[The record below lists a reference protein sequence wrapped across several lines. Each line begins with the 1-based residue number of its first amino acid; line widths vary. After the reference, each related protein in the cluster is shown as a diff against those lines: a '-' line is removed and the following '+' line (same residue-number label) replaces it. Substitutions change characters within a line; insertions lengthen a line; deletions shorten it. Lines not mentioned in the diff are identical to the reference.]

1 MAQDNRVY
9 VTGHQ
14 KPDTD
19 CIVSAIGYAFFKRAQ
34 GMDAVPCRLGRVN
47 VECKYLLKRFHFKK
61 PHLLE
66 TARVN
71 MNEIDLDEPISIS
84 EDTSILEA
92 VRKMEE
98 NGRESFGITD
108 EKGCLIGWISKSDIA
123 RLALGD
129 TQDSRGILRDT
140 PTEYFAASVNGKV
153 IYDDPE
159 RNIDGAIGI
168 LTRNNEEKLID
179 CDARG
184 RIVIS
189 GNEKHAMVEL
199 IRQGAGMLVLL
210 KNAEVDEE
218 VLKMAREYH
227 CPIVISGCGAMNTSR
242 YLYLAPPVKYI
253 MRRKVVCFYTNEIAD
268 DVSKKLSAS
277 RFRSYPVVDLE
288 NHLVGYVTRYHMMN
302 YHNKRMILIDHNQ
315 FQESVS
321 GIVDAPVLEV
331 IDHHRVADF
340 STPRPV
346 DFRNEIVGA
355 TSTIIATIFRE
366 NMVPFTRELAGLLLG
381 GILSET
387 VNLQTP
393 TTTQRDI
400 ETANILAAI
409 ADLRLEDFAREL
421 FSLDTEVRE
430 KMVNEMI
437 SHDMIFRNIA
447 GLRTVF
453 GRVNVSD
460 IQSYRQDTLDIR
472 IKIKEYCENTNMDIC
487 VLAFVSALEN
497 GCILY
502 TAGDKAK
509 WVHEAF
515 PDKEGEEN
523 SFQEGIVSR
532 TSQIIPRVTEVIEK
546 YML

>member
-108 EKGCLIGWISKSDIA
+108 EKGTLIGWISKSDIA

-129 TQDSRGILRDT
+129 THDSRGILRDT

-159 RNIDGAIGI
+159 RNLDGAIGI

-199 IRQGAGMLVLL
+199 IRQGACMLVLL
-210 KNAEVDEE
+210 KSAEVDEE
-218 VLKMAREYH
+218 VLALAKEHH
-227 CPIVISGCGAMNTSR
+227 CPIVRSGCGAMNTSR
-242 YLYLAPPVKYI
+242 YLYLAPPVSFI
-253 MRRKVVCFYTNEIAD
+253 MRDKVVSFRTNEIAD
-268 DVSKKLSAS
+268 DVGKKLSAS
-277 RFRSYPVVDLE
+277 RFRSYPVVDEE
-288 NHLVGYVTRYHMMN
+288 NHLVGYITRYHMMN
-302 YHNKRMILIDHNQ
+302 YHNKRMILVDHNQ
-315 FQESVS
+315 FQQSVS

-340 STPRPV
+340 STHKPV

-393 TTTQRDI
+393 STSARDI

-409 ADLRLEDFAREL
+409 ADLKLDEFAREL
-421 FSLDTEVRE
+421 FSLDTEVRD

-437 SHDMIFRNIA
+437 SHDMIFRDIA
-447 GLRTVF
+447 GIRAVF

-460 IQSYRQDTLDIR
+460 IESYRQDTLDIR
-472 IKIKEYCENTNMDIC
+472 SRIHDYCDAREMDLC

-502 TAGDKAK
+502 CGGKKAD
-509 WVHEAF
+509 WVLEAF
-515 PDKEGEEN
+515 PDREGEEN
-523 SFQEGIVSR
+523 SFHEGIVSR

>member
-108 EKGCLIGWISKSDIA
+108 EKGTLIGWISKSDIA

-129 TQDSRGILRDT
+129 TYDSRGILRDT

-210 KNAEVDEE
+210 RNAEVDEE
-218 VLKMAREYH
+218 VLAIAKEYH
-227 CPIVISGCGAMNTSR
+227 CPIVLSGCGAMNTSR

-321 GIVDAPVLEV
+321 GIVDAQVLEV

-487 VLAFVSALEN
+487 VLAFVS
-497 GCILY
+497 
-502 TAGDKAK
+502 DRKS
-509 WVHEAF
+509 V
-515 PDKEGEEN
+515 
-523 SFQEGIVSR
+523 V
-532 TSQIIPRVTEVIEK
+532 
-546 YML
+546 

>member
-9 VTGHQ
+9 ITGHQ

-19 CIVSAIGYAFFKRAQ
+19 CIVAAIGYSFYKRSQ
-34 GMDAVPCRLGRVN
+34 GIDAVACRLGRVN
-47 VECKYLLKRFHFKK
+47 LECKYLLKRFHFKK

-66 TARVN
+66 TARVR
-71 MNEIDLDEPISIS
+71 MDEIDLDDPVSIS
-84 EDTSILEA
+84 EDTSILET
-92 VRKMEE
+92 VRKMDEI
-98 NGRESFGITD
+98 GRESFGVTD
-108 EKGCLIGWISKSDIA
+108 DEGVLIGWISKSDIA
-123 RLALGD
+123 KLALGD
-129 TQDSRGILRDT
+129 THDNQEMIRDT
-140 PTEYFAASVNGKV
+140 PTEYFAKSVKGSV

-159 RNIDGAIGI
+159 RRLNGMIGI
-168 LTRNNEEKLID
+168 LTRNYEKKLID

-184 RIVIS
+184 RIIIS
-189 GNEKHAMVEL
+189 GNEKHAMLEL
-199 IRQGAGMLVLL
+199 IRQGSGMLVLL
-210 KNAEVDEE
+210 PSAEVDEE
-218 VLKMAREYH
+218 VLALAREYH
-227 CPIVISGCGAMNTSR
+227 CPIVRSGCGAMNTSR
-242 YLYLAPPVKYI
+242 YLYLAPPVKSI
-253 MRRKVVCFYTNEIAD
+253 MRRDVVCFNTHEIAD
-268 DVSKKLSAS
+268 DVGKKLSSS
-277 RFRSYPVVDLE
+277 RFRSYPVVDSERRLI
-288 NHLVGYVTRYHMMN
+288 GYVTRYHMMN
-302 YHNKRMILIDHNQ
+302 YHNKRMILVDHNQ
-315 FQESVS
+315 FQQSVN

-340 STPRPV
+340 STRSPV
-346 DFRNEIVGA
+346 NFRNEIVGA

-393 TTTQRDI
+393 TTTPRDI

-409 ADLRLEDFAREL
+409 ADLRLDEFAKEL

-437 SHDMIFRNIA
+437 SHDMIFRDIA

-460 IQSYRQDTLDIR
+460 IETYRQDSLDIR
-472 IKIKEYCENTNMDIC
+472 PRILEYCASTNMDLC

-497 GCILY
+497 GCILFC
-502 TAGDKAK
+502 AGDKAK
-509 WVHEAF
+509 WVLEAF

>member
-153 IYDDPE
+153 I
-159 RNIDGAIGI
+159 
-168 LTRNNEEKLID
+168 
-179 CDARG
+179 
-184 RIVIS
+184 
-189 GNEKHAMVEL
+189 NEKHAMVEL

-355 TSTIIATIFRE
+355 TSTIVATIFRE

-460 IQSYRQDTLDIR
+460 IESYRQDTLDIR
-472 IKIKEYCENTNMDIC
+472 VRIKEYCENTDMDIC